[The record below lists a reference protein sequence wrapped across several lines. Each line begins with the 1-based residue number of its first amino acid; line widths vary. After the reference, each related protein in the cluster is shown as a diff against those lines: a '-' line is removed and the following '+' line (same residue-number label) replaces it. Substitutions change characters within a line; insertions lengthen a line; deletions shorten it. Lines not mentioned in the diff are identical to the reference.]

1 MGNINAIVKV
11 VNSSAQCNVAQLVCN
26 EDGST
31 IVQTY
36 NWTDFFAPHVR
47 KLLGI
52 KRFSF
57 YV

>member
-1 MGNINAIVKV
+1 MGNINDRAKV

-26 EDGST
+26 EDGLT
-31 IVQTY
+31 IVPTY

-47 KLLGI
+47 KLLA
-52 KRFSF
+52 FLSF